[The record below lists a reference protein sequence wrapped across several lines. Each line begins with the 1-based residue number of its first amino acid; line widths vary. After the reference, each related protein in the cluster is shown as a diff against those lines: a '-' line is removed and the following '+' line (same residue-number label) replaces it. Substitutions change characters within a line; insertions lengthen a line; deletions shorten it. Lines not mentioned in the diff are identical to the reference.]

1 VTPLRLFTAIAA
13 GVWTVGVAVF
23 APAQTHPGTDVASFK
38 PLTYPIDA
46 TAFEQN
52 LTQKEREIYQ
62 LIENLVAVRSKRTL
76 GCDDATMKALGEK
89 TGASGKQLTMLKW
102 QRAGLREHLRWCL
115 EFGKTE
121 SGVKQ
126 SLDLLL
132 TYEEQIA
139 DVLAQMVHESQPVLG
154 VAKSAQ
160 LYLFVDDFERFLAS
174 RVAEA
179 SKGAPPQPD
188 VESAAAAKAPA
199 TTDKRPAD
207 DFDAFQ
213 TMLRAQN
220 RDVPLTGLGGD
231 DVVKLVDALLVVR
244 LAQALDIN
252 KEETVKLF
260 AHIGKVKDQLHE
272 LKWQIGHNRAMLRD
286 AIAAGGPAA
295 DIQKQLDDL
304 LIEEKAVASLVREF
318 VEGAGK
324 DITVAQ
330 SAKMYLFLGDFEA
343 YIVGLLE
350 RAQA

>member
-1 VTPLRLFTAIAA
+1 MRLLTALATGVCMA
-13 GVWTVGVAVF
+13 GVSIF
-23 APAQTHPGTDVASFK
+23 APAQDHAGADVASFK

-46 TAFEQN
+46 AAFEKN
-52 LTQKEREIYQ
+52 LSEKEREIYQ
-62 LIENLVAVRSKRTL
+62 LIEDLVAVRSKRTL
-76 GCDDATMKALGEK
+76 GCDDATMKVLSEK
-89 TGASGKQLTMLKW
+89 TGGASKQLTMLKW
-102 QRAGLREHLRWCL
+102 QRSGLREHLRWCL

-121 SGVKQ
+121 TGIKQ

-139 DVLAQMVHESQPVLG
+139 DVLAQMVRDSRPTLSVS
-154 VAKSAQ
+154 KSAQ
-160 LYLFVDDFERFLAS
+160 LYLFVDDFERFLAT

-179 SKGAPPQPD
+179 SKGAPPQPAT
-188 VESAAAAKAPA
+188 ETAAPKPAPGP
-199 TTDKRPAD
+199 TTHNPN

-213 TMLRAQN
+213 EMLRAQN
-220 RDVPLTGLGGD
+220 RDVPLTGLGGE

-244 LAQALDIN
+244 LGQALDIN

-260 AHIGKVKDQLHE
+260 AHIGKAKDQLHE

-286 AIAAGGPAA
+286 AIAAGAPDAE
-295 DIQKQLDDL
+295 IQKQLDDL
-304 LIEEKAVASLVREF
+304 LIQEKAVANLVREF

-324 DITVAQ
+324 DITTAQ

-350 RAQA
+350 RAQG